1 MSDIPPPRRGV
12 GGAVGYA
19 VGLGIAAI
27 LGLSAVQPL
36 VTGNPPAVT
45 AEPLVQS
52 TVPSGRRPGVANI
65 DTVLGFRNARAAG
78 TGIVLDATGTVLTN
92 NHVIQGAT
100 RIKVTDTDNGR
111 SYSARVLGYSRT
123 ADIAVLRLRNATKLK
138 PARLGDSSKV
148 GQGDVVTAVGNAGGR
163 GGPPTVVTGTVMGMN
178 ESIIATD
185 QSDGSTERL
194 SGLIRTSAPIQPGD
208 SGGPLLDTAGRVIG
222 IDTAA
227 SYGYHMKLGTGEG
240 YSIPINR
247 AMPVIR
253 QILKGTASPDVH
265 IGRTA
270 LLGVQV
276 QASTATGRGAAV
288 TRVFPR
294 TPAASA
300 GLLPGAVIDSVDG
313 ESVDSPGKLTGL
325 LLRHHPD
332 DTVRIGWMDA
342 LGRHH
347 MANVRLAE
355 GPAQ

>member
-1 MSDIPPPRRGV
+1 MSEIPPPRRRA

-19 VGLGIAAI
+19 VGLGIAAV

-36 VTGNPPAVT
+36 LSHDPPAVT
-45 AEPLVQS
+45 AEPLVKS

-65 DTVLGFRNARAAG
+65 DTELGFRDARAAG
-78 TGIVLDATGTVLTN
+78 SGIVLDGTGTVLTN

-111 SYSARVLGYSRT
+111 TYSARVVGYSRT
-123 ADIAVLRLRNATKLK
+123 ADIAVLKLQNATKLK
-138 PARLGDSSKV
+138 AARLGDSSKV
-148 GQGDVVTAVGNAGGR
+148 IQGDLVTAVGNAGGK
-163 GGPPTVVTGTVMGMN
+163 GGDPTVVTGTVMGVE

-208 SGGPLLDTAGRVIG
+208 SGGPLLDTEGRVIG

-227 SYGYHMKLGTGEG
+227 SLGYHMKLGTGEG
-240 YSIPINR
+240 YSIPISR
-247 AMPVIR
+247 AMPIVR
-253 QILKGTASPDVH
+253 QIIKGTTSPDVH

-276 QASTATGRGAAV
+276 QVSSATGQGAAV
-288 TRVFPR
+288 TKVFPS
-294 TPAASA
+294 TPAESA
-300 GLLPGAVIDSVDG
+300 GLLPGAVVDSLDG
-313 ESVDSPGKLTGL
+313 QSVDSPGKLTGL

-332 DTVRIGWMDA
+332 DTVRLGWMDGF
-342 LGRHH
+342 GRHH
-347 MANVRLAE
+347 MANVRLVD